1 VLACNAFLLYMN
13 RLVRLFSIFALLV
26 LPVTV
31 RLHAQEALEIR
42 ADQDSSAEPTPI
54 PEPSSKPQPPAESD
68 AEAEATPKK
77 KKATT
82 AKSVQE
88 MSPEEFKRMGLDKL
102 SPDELKTLNEWLKG
116 YRHAAEEKAAAQ
128 VTEETKEQARQ
139 EGKQEA
145 KAEAKK
151 NFNRSWISTD
161 RIYSRIDGE
170 FHGIQAY
177 HKKAIIRLEDGTVW
191 KQANDGDHCEAKLT
205 DHPPVMVTH
214 SFTGYK
220 MHVIGAGEFWVN
232 PVRSR

>member
-1 VLACNAFLLYMN
+1 MN
-13 RLVRLFSIFALLV
+13 SFPRALLILALVV
-26 LPVTV
+26 LPVTL
-31 RLHAQEALEIR
+31 RLFSQEALEIR

-54 PEPSSKPQPPAESD
+54 PERTAKPEPPAEGES
-68 AEAEATPKK
+68 EAETTPKPK
-77 KKATT
+77 KRSKDEPI
-82 AKSVQE
+82 KSVQE
-88 MSPEEFKRMGLDKL
+88 MSPDEFKKAGLDKL
-102 SPDELKTLNEWLKG
+102 SPDELRTLNEWLKG

-128 VTEETKEQARQ
+128 ATEETKEQVT
-139 EGKQEA
+139 QEA

-161 RIYSRIDGE
+161 RIYSRIDGD

-214 SFTGYK
+214 SVVGYK
-220 MHVIGAGEFWVN
+220 MHVIGAGEFYVN
-232 PVRSR
+232 PVRQH